1 MDYHERGRWYRQ
13 WKFWVLVAL
22 ALVVT
27 AVCFYLFLSMKE
39 IPTWSLVPD
48 SAFAFMSV
56 NINEDDRGT
65 AALLNSVEEW
75 MLQNEPGRLKRFIIK
90 RALSSFLPERI
101 VAIAVAGSEAKPEA
115 LLSVRMGSVIRLAKL
130 FPGQIDR
137 AFFERQ
143 DFQQDTI
150 RGYRVKYTDTENGRM
165 GLQAYTIIG
174 TTLVAGSSYAVLQDA
189 LTSYPSSSIEET
201 RPQHLTPLFL
211 RGSDQ
216 QTLFMF
222 ADNGARDL
230 SKIVSYIEEKYAFA
244 PFPSMDAVE
253 MVYGNISISEEQ
265 VSGQIIFLS
274 NDAGRLREV
283 RSDVK
288 YIYGAMRRKLKPS
301 NIELKGDVQTQVSRV
316 QFNFR
321 VPDHIDAMINYLKDE
336 RGESE

>member
-1 MDYHERGRWYRQ
+1 MVYHEHGRWYMS
-13 WKFWVLVAL
+13 WKFWGLVTI

-27 AVCFYLFLSMKE
+27 AVCFCFFFSMKD
-39 IPTWSLVPD
+39 IPTWNLVPD

-65 AALLNSVEEW
+65 ATLLDSVEEW
-75 MLQNEPGRLKRFIIK
+75 MRQNETGWLKRFIIK
-90 RALSSFLPERI
+90 RALYVFLPERI
-101 VAIAVAGSEAKPEA
+101 VAIAVAGSEAKPET
-115 LLSVRMGSVIRLAKL
+115 LVIVKMGSVIRLAKL

-143 DFQQDTI
+143 DFKEERI
-150 RGYRVKYTDTENGRM
+150 RGHHVKYADTAYNRM
-165 GLQAYTIIG
+165 GLSAYTIIG
-174 TTLVAGSSYAVLQDA
+174 KSLVAGSSYAVLQDA
-189 LTSYPSSSIEET
+189 LTGYPSWDTDET

-216 QTLFMF
+216 QNLFLF

-265 VSGQIIFLS
+265 VSGQITFLS

-288 YIYGAMRRKLKPS
+288 YIYGAMRRKLKAS
-301 NIELKGDVQTQVSRV
+301 NIELEGDVQTEGSQV
-316 QFNFR
+316 QFDFR
-321 VPDHIDAMINYLKDE
+321 VPDHINTMINYLNAV

>member
-1 MDYHERGRWYRQ
+1 MYYHERGRWYRQ
-13 WKFWVLVAL
+13 WKFWGFVAI

-27 AVCFYLFLSMKE
+27 AVCFCLFLYTND

-65 AALLNSVEEW
+65 AALLDSVEEW
-75 MLQNEPGRLKRFIIK
+75 MLQNESGRLKRFIIK

-115 LLSVRMGSVIRLAKL
+115 LLIVRMGSVIRLAKL
-130 FPGQIDR
+130 IPGQIDR

-143 DFQQDTI
+143 DFKEEKI
-150 RGYRVKYTDTENGRM
+150 RGHHVKYAETAHNRM
-165 GLQAYTIIG
+165 GLSAYTIIG
-174 TTLVAGSSYAVLQDA
+174 KSLVAGSSSAVLQDA
-189 LTSYPSSSIEET
+189 LTGYPSRDTDET

-265 VSGQIIFLS
+265 VSVQITFLS

-301 NIELKGDVQTQVSRV
+301 NIELEGDVQTQGSRV
-316 QFNFR
+316 QFEFR
-321 VPDHIDAMINYLKDE
+321 VPDHINALINYLKDE